1 MLYRDDN
8 LLLAPLCGY
17 TDLPFRRAC
26 RRQGCLYAFTPLVD
40 AGSLIYNHDVNDLLL
55 RRGDDEPW
63 LGVQVLGT
71 NPEHIGEAVRLIA
84 NRHNYF
90 DVIDLNLGCPVPKVV
105 KKGAGAAMG
114 RNLEAAVRSIEK
126 MVAASPVPVTAKT
139 RIVNETDPEL
149 TVKLAVALAAAG
161 IQALTLHGRILE
173 EKYSG
178 PVFGDM
184 IRAVREAVRIPVIA
198 NGGVFNRQT
207 AEGLRERTGCSH
219 LMIARGAIGN
229 PWIFRELRSAE
240 VLPLPTHDEI
250 CAAMEE
256 QVLGMAAFYGEEA
269 GLRNAR
275 KVMLAYLA
283 SRGYASH
290 FRAEASLICTVAQ
303 FREFLARV
311 QAAGQSPDYLAR
323 PAGRASRLLELA

>member
-1 MLYRDDN
+1 MLYREDN

-17 TDLPFRRAC
+17 TDLPFRRVC
-26 RRQGCLYAFTPLVD
+26 RQQGCRYAFTPLVD

-55 RRGDDEPW
+55 RRGADEPW

-71 NPEHIGEAVRLIA
+71 CPEHIGKAVELIA
-84 NRHNYF
+84 ARHNYF

-139 RIVNETDPEL
+139 RIVSETDPER
-149 TVKLAVALAAAG
+149 TVRLALALEAAG

-173 EKYSG
+173 MKYSG

-207 AEGLRERTGCSH
+207 ADGLRERTGCSH
-219 LMIARGAIGN
+219 LMVARGTIGN
-229 PWIFRELRSAE
+229 PWIFRELHAAAALS
-240 VLPLPTHDEI
+240 LPTHEEI
-250 CAAMEE
+250 CAVMAE
-256 QVLGMAAFYGEEA
+256 QVLGMAEYYGEEA

-275 KVMLAYLA
+275 KVILAYLA
-283 SRGYASH
+283 GRGYASH
-290 FRAEASLICTVAQ
+290 FRAEASLVCTVVE
-303 FREFLARV
+303 FREFFARV
-311 QAAGQSPDYLAR
+311 SAAGQSPDYLAR
-323 PAGRASRLLELA
+323 PAGRASRILELA

>member
-1 MLYRDDN
+1 MLYPDDN

-17 TDLPFRRAC
+17 TDLPFRRVC
-26 RRQGCLYAFTPLVD
+26 RQQGCRYAFTPLVD

-71 NPEHIGEAVRLIA
+71 CPEHIGKAVELIA
-84 NRHNYF
+84 ARHNHF

-114 RNLEAAVRSIEK
+114 RNLEVAVRSVEK

-139 RIVNETDPEL
+139 RIVNETDPEQ
-149 TVKLAVALAAAG
+149 TVKLALALEAAG

-173 EKYSG
+173 MKYAG
-178 PVFGDM
+178 PVFAEM
-184 IRAVREAVRIPVIA
+184 IRAVRAAVRIPVIA
-198 NGGVFNRQT
+198 NGGVFNLQT
-207 AEGLRERTGCSH
+207 ADCLRQGTGCSH

-229 PWIFRELRSAE
+229 PWIFRELQTAAP
-240 VLPLPTHDEI
+240 LPLPTHAEI
-250 CAAMEE
+250 CAVMEE
-256 QVLGMAAFYGEEA
+256 QVLGMVGFYGEEA

-275 KVMLAYLA
+275 KVVLAYLA
-283 SRGYASH
+283 GRGYASH
-290 FRAEASLICTVAQ
+290 FRAEASLICTVAE
-303 FREFLARV
+303 FREFMARV
-311 QAAGQSPDYLAR
+311 VATGQSPDYLAR
-323 PAGRASRLLELA
+323 PAGRASRILELA

>member
-1 MLYRDDN
+1 MLYDDDN

-26 RRQGCLYAFTPLVD
+26 RQQGCRYAFTPLVD

-55 RRGDDEPW
+55 RRGGDEPW

-84 NRHNYF
+84 SRHNYF

-149 TVKLAVALAAAG
+149 TVRLALALEAAG

-207 AEGLRERTGCSH
+207 ADCLRQRTGCSH

-229 PWIFRELRSAE
+229 PWIFRELYSEEA
-240 VLPLPTHDEI
+240 LPLPAHDEI
-250 CAAMEE
+250 CTVMEE
-256 QVLGMAAFYGEEA
+256 HVLGMAEFYGEEA

-311 QAAGQSPDYLAR
+311 KAAGQSPDYLAR
-323 PAGRASRLLELA
+323 PAGRASRMLELA